1 MKATAWF
8 CPLLLTLL
16 SATRLVCT
24 AQRGV
29 AVGGGGAGGA
39 AGVAGAAV
47 GGGVGYANGYPLDYL
62 DAQVIQVRILYT
74 VKMPLLFPSPLAPP
88 HSSLLAPS
96 LVSLRFGNR
105 CRIFL

>member
-29 AVGGGGAGGA
+29 AVGAAGTGAGV
-39 AGVAGAAV
+39 GVGV
-47 GGGVGYANGYPLDYL
+47 GGVANGYPLDYL
-62 DAQVIQVRILYT
+62 DAQVMQVRILYT
-74 VKMPLLFPSPLAPP
+74 LHSTLSVTSSQAYHTIATF
-88 HSSLLAPS
+88 SSLRT
-96 LVSLRFGNR
+96 LRFGHR
-105 CRIFL
+105 CRIFF

>member
-29 AVGGGGAGGA
+29 AVGTAGTGAGVG
-39 AGVAGAAV
+39 V
-47 GGGVGYANGYPLDYL
+47 GGVANGYPLDYL
-62 DAQVIQVRILYT
+62 DAQVMQVRILYT
-74 VKMPLLFPSPLAPP
+74 LHSTLSVTSSQAYHTIATF
-88 HSSLLAPS
+88 SSLLT
-96 LVSLRFGNR
+96 LRFGHR
-105 CRIFL
+105 CRIFF